1 MALAERPSLAW
12 DVADLVH
19 QQLLV
24 VPNPL
29 AAWDSDT
36 FWVSVWDSDPGQ
48 VLVSLH
54 VPRESADPFIQL
66 KLGFAVTE
74 ESSEFQA
81 KRIVAAVRRPHP
93 LNGAVVLGGY
103 RECAEAFGYV
113 WPSSL
118 EE

>member
-1 MALAERPSLAW
+1 MALAKRPSLAW
-12 DVADLVH
+12 DVADLVA
-19 QQLLV
+19 QRLPA

-29 AAWDSDT
+29 DTWDSDT

-54 VPRESADPFIQL
+54 VPGESADPFIQL
-66 KLGFAVTE
+66 KVEFAVTE
-74 ESSEFQA
+74 ESPKLQA
-81 KRIVAAVRRPHP
+81 ERIVAAVRRPHP
-93 LNGAVVLGGY
+93 LHDAAVRAGY
-103 RECAEAFGYV
+103 REGVEAFGYI

>member
-1 MALAERPSLAW
+1 MTLAERPSLAW
-12 DVADLVH
+12 DVADLVA

-29 AAWDSDT
+29 AAWNSDT
-36 FWVSVWDSDPGQ
+36 FWVSVWDSAPGQ

-54 VPRESADPFIQL
+54 VPCESADPFIQL
-66 KLGFAVTE
+66 KIGFAVTE
-74 ESSEFQA
+74 ESPKLQA
-81 KRIVAAVRRPHP
+81 ERIVAAVRRPHP
-93 LNGAVVLGGY
+93 LYGAVVCAGY
-103 RECAEAFGYV
+103 RECAEAFGYI

>member
-12 DVADLVH
+12 DVADLVA

-29 AAWDSDT
+29 AEWNSDT
-36 FWVSVWDSDPGQ
+36 FWVSVWDSDPGR

-66 KLGFAVTE
+66 QIGVAVTG
-74 ESSEFQA
+74 ESPERQA
-81 KRIVAAVRRPHP
+81 ERIVAAVRRPHP
-93 LNGAVVLGGY
+93 LNGAVVCAGY

>member
-12 DVADLVH
+12 DVADRVA

-24 VPNPL
+24 LPNPL
-29 AAWDSDT
+29 ATWNSDT
-36 FWVSVWDSDPGQ
+36 FRVSVWDSDPGP

-54 VPRESADPFIQL
+54 VPHESADPFIQL
-66 KLGFAVTE
+66 KIGFAVTE
-74 ESSEFQA
+74 ECPELQA
-81 KRIVAAVRRPHP
+81 ERIVAAVQRPHP
-93 LNGAVVLGGY
+93 LNGAVVCAGY
-103 RECAEAFGYV
+103 RERAEAFGYV